1 MRCKHGVVE
10 RIILVERKQ
19 LEKPE
24 TEKNKLTIEKNSTQ
38 STSDSSKQSKPILIE
53 DNMPKLKRRR
63 ISHDAQFK
71 TEVID
76 ARENGFST
84 KDKSTKVLT
93 LIKLKFQ
100 SGSKMKTRLLRLL

>member
-38 STSDSSKQSKPILIE
+38 STSDSS
-53 DNMPKLKRRR
+53 KLKRRR

>member
-24 TEKNKLTIEKNSTQ
+24 TE
-38 STSDSSKQSKPILIE
+38 QSKPILIE